1 MLARVGPVGV
11 ALVACALTLAGGF
24 ALKAQCTAPWVD
36 GLQYRR
42 LCYNDVQAL
51 WANRGVAQR
60 TFPYVHGELAR
71 GELVDGAIE
80 YPVLTGVFMWLS
92 GAGTTSPDEYLVRTA
107 VLLAPLGALVAYL
120 LARMR
125 GWRALMW
132 GAAPAVVLYA
142 FHNWDLLVVAAVV
155 IGLYHWSRG
164 RHTWAAVAFGIGAA
178 FKMYPAF
185 FLAPL
190 ALERW
195 TDGDRDGA
203 RRALALGVG
212 AFALLNLPFALVNF
226 DGWWATYEFHRAR
239 GADWNSIWVW
249 LSGARAGPFTFPVL
263 DAGALNVAGTLLT
276 GASFVAALGAG
287 LYRRAREGRFPS
299 FQVCA
304 ALLAAFLL
312 WNKVHSP
319 QYALWL
325 LPFFVLVRVRV
336 AWWAAYSIADLV
348 VYVAIFRWFYDY
360 TALGLDATFAKRA
373 LIAGVWARAAL
384 LAATFVVFLRSD
396 GVQAAPHRRPPAT
409 AAGAGAG
416 VTRTL
421 RRAR

>member
-1 MLARVGPVGV
+1 M
-11 ALVACALTLAGGF
+11 CALALAAGF
-24 ALKAQCTAPWVD
+24 ALKAQCTQPWVD

-60 TFPYVHGELAR
+60 TFPYVHGDLAA

-80 YPVLTGVFMWLS
+80 YPVLTGLFMWAS
-92 GAGTTSPDEYLVRTA
+92 GTGTGSPDEYLVRNA
-107 VLLAPLGALVAYL
+107 VLLAPFGALVAYV

-125 GWRALMW
+125 RWRALMW
-132 GAAPAVVLYA
+132 AAAPAVVLYA
-142 FHNWDLLVVAAVV
+142 FHNWDLLVVAAAVV
-155 IGLYHWSRG
+155 GLYHWSRG
-164 RHTWAAVAFGIGAA
+164 RHSWAAVAFGLGAA
-178 FKMYPAF
+178 FKMYPAL

-195 TDGDRDGA
+195 TAGDRDGA
-203 RRALALGVG
+203 RRALALGAG
-212 AFALLNLPFALVNF
+212 TFALVNVPFALANF

-249 LSGARAGPFTFPVL
+249 LSGARVGPITLPVL
-263 DAGALNVAGTLLT
+263 DAGALNVLGTVLTAASLAG
-276 GASFVAALGAG
+276 ALAVGW
-287 LYRRAREGRFPS
+287 YRRAREGRFPS

-304 ALLAAFLL
+304 AMLAAFLL

-336 AWWAAYSIADLV
+336 AWWVAYSIADLV

-373 LIAGVWARAAL
+373 LIAGVWARAVL
-384 LAATFVVFLRSD
+384 LAATFVAFLRAD
-396 GVQAAPHRRPPAT
+396 AERVPAERARSGT
-409 AAGAGAG
+409 LAGAPSPSA
-416 VTRTL
+416 T
-421 RRAR
+421 